1 MSRDEIDEFDEAAE
15 EFVGNVLGNTF
26 DVTRFCAS
34 ADRLLLSQLKLTLS
48 TDTVIELRKYGMHM
62 LPTTKRRARLS
73 KERKVT
79 KSGWGVLF
87 SKIDRKP
94 VTLPLE
100 KGITKDEVIEG
111 IALKPV
117 DLTSIS
123 GEIKELYLKRAS
135 DETISGSAIR
145 HRTTITLLR
154 AMYGKKCRSNTIWG
168 YFASYI
174 DSFGDEEPLE
184 EGRDQRS
191 VVIKCRDGMV
201 GTRVLTFE
209 NALMMEYARPELSDI
224 IEEVMLY
231 LLKSPFENSHTL
243 KKSITAFKMV
253 AGSLT
258 TSGTKVSYTTNN
270 NWDEMTIYD
279 TRAEII
285 QPMENDSWY
294 YQMHHE
300 PTVMPAEKF
309 MLENG
314 MPKFFAFCKNLITRT
329 IDRDAVRDHAFLYAV
344 NGMTGFTRTNIVPSH
359 LAQNTVEMTGPF
371 PNTAYS
377 YMRDEVKEAFLYT
390 KEQMPNYEQY
400 RRQAYQYLRNTSAGG
415 SFVKR
420 QIAIKDKIYYRFG
433 YGDGND
439 RIIDFKATQKPLVF
453 LADPEYFLKMEPQRY
468 TIERPMRAG
477 MRSVTDGKWR
487 RKINMNA
494 LKNVPVGR
502 VLAQPQ
508 VRHQNFMIDNLGRSR
523 LEEDPYS
530 IPKIYTVGKESGRLL
545 LDHSAGAVASS
556 RGDILAEGSDY
567 DAFDEHSK
575 FENSGAAQMA
585 GALEVVTDWGDFVEG
600 WSWERLI
607 REYWGAGV
615 GHDVWVKSKGTV
627 SEATYKS
634 TGLLSGLDKTLNYN
648 NTTNRGIRLVI
659 RDTLS
664 RKHITLDGVRR
675 SLASFIDLK
684 RIRIQ
689 GDDMIAYWRL
699 TNNLSQRARGELV
712 DALSTVVTQVARDN
726 GQSVNKL
733 KNIVRFYLT
742 EYLKKVFW
750 YGYFI
755 PRGQLQLLAGE
766 NGGINSDSIGLL
778 RNYGTLAN
786 LYANRIC
793 SDTRVDHVFMNVM
806 ANFRRNVR
814 WSRAG
819 SSGMVYMPFSIL
831 WCPIAIGGVGRLPWT
846 QLGNNLD
853 NVVVVECT
861 KDATFKQAV
870 NDAAE
875 YASRIGS
882 HIKDEIKR
890 AMTMIAKKPDTRVT
904 EARKEMF
911 REMAPGI
918 AFLQTTLIKHKVYA
932 ARVASAKLREA
943 DAPPLGSMWYP
954 DRPVTDTVA
963 ALSDSKQAGK
973 LAIGEKIESGNVML
987 DVTYPPADHVGQK
1000 FAWIFSMKWE
1010 EGEVLPFK
1018 YEDMD
1023 VPVAGASRETLD
1035 KVRVTGVSMANDEFR
1050 FNPAL
1055 FLSII
1060 HKLDPDFP
1068 RRITGE
1074 QIFNF
1079 ISAPKIMGR
1088 DSLVFLSLVGMGA
1101 NANAA
1106 QAAVDLLYS
1115 QGEGAAIKLQSVH
1128 SSLASEQLITS
1139 RSVETYNELIE
1150 LAQLPDKNLNQLV
1163 METAYAIAVTARTVK
1178 RQLPKWDDKSIAVMY
1193 QTLGA
1198 RNERVELAYSNFS
1211 NSIRAG
1217 VDPFRQPMHEVRL

>member
-1 MSRDEIDEFDEAAE
+1 MSRDEIDEFDEAAG

-26 DVTRFCAS
+26 DATRFCAS

-48 TDTVIELRKYGMHM
+48 TDTVIEIRKYGMHM
-62 LPTTKRRARLS
+62 LPITKRRARLS

-100 KGITKDEVIEG
+100 RGITRDEVIDG
-111 IALKPV
+111 IELKPV

-154 AMYGKKCRSNTIWG
+154 AMYGMKCRTTNIWG

-174 DSFGDEEPLE
+174 DSLGDDEPLE

-191 VVIKCRDGMV
+191 VVIKCKDGMV
-201 GTRVLTFE
+201 GTRALTFE
-209 NALMMEYARPELSDI
+209 NALLMLYARPDLEDI

-231 LLKSPFENSHTL
+231 LLKSPYENTHVL

-270 NWDEMTIYD
+270 FWDEMTIYD
-279 TRAEII
+279 TKGEMIL
-285 QPMENDSWY
+285 PTENDAWY
-294 YQMHHE
+294 YQMHLE
-300 PTVMPAEKF
+300 PTVRPAEKF
-309 MLENG
+309 LLDNG
-314 MPKFFAFCKNLITRT
+314 MPKFFAFCSNLINRP

-359 LAQNTVEMTGPF
+359 LAVNKVELTGPF

-377 YMRDEVKEAFLYT
+377 YMRDEVRDAFLYA
-390 KEQMPNYEQY
+390 KEQMPNYDHY

-420 QIAIKDKIYYRFG
+420 QIAIQDKPYYRFG
-433 YGDGND
+433 YGDGTD
-439 RIIDFKATQKPLVF
+439 RVIDFKATQKPLVF
-453 LADPEYFLKMEPQRY
+453 LADPEYFLKLEPQKFTY
-468 TIERPMRAG
+468 EKPMRAG
-477 MRSVTDGKWR
+477 IRSVTDGKRR

-494 LKNVPVGR
+494 LKNVPIGR
-502 VLAQPQ
+502 ILAQPQ
-508 VRHQNFMIDNLGRSR
+508 VRHQNYMIDHLGQSR

-530 IPKIYTVGKESGRLL
+530 VPKIYTVGKESGRLM

-556 RGDILAEGSDY
+556 RGDILCEGSDY

-585 GALEVVTDWGDFVEG
+585 GALQVVSEWGDFAPG
-600 WSWERLI
+600 WSWEKMI

-627 SEATYKS
+627 SEATYMS
-634 TGLLSGLDKTLNYN
+634 EGLLSGLDKTLNYN
-648 NTTNRGIRLVI
+648 NTTNRGLRLVI
-659 RDTLS
+659 SDTLA
-664 RKHITLDGVRR
+664 RKHITLDGIRR
-675 SLASFIDLK
+675 SILSFIELK

-699 TNNLSQRARGELV
+699 TNNLSQRAKGELV
-712 DALSTVVTQVARDN
+712 DAVSTAVMQVARDN

-793 SDTRVDHVFMNVM
+793 SDTKVDHVFMNIM

-819 SSGMVYMPFSIL
+819 SAGMIYMPFSVL
-831 WCPIAIGGVGRLPWT
+831 WCPIALGGVGRLPWT

-853 NVVVVECT
+853 NVVAVECT
-861 KDATFKQAV
+861 KDPKFRESV

-882 HIKDEIKR
+882 HIRDEIKR
-890 AMTMIAKKPDTRVT
+890 SMTVIAKKPNTRVT
-904 EARKEMF
+904 AARKEMF
-911 REMAPGI
+911 SEMAPGI

-932 ARVASAKLREA
+932 ARIASAKLREA
-943 DAPPLGSMWYP
+943 GAPSLGSMWYP
-954 DRPVTDTVA
+954 DRPVTDTVS
-963 ALSDSKQAGK
+963 ALADSKQAGK
-973 LAIGEKIESGNVML
+973 LSIGEKIESGNVML
-987 DVTYPPADHVGQK
+987 DVTYPPADHIGQK
-1000 FAWIFSMKWE
+1000 FRWIFSMEWT
-1010 EGEVLPFK
+1010 EGETLPFK
-1018 YEDMD
+1018 YNDMD
-1023 VPVAGASRETLD
+1023 IPVVGASRETLD
-1035 KVRVTGVSMANDEFR
+1035 KVKVTGVSMANDEFR

-1055 FLSII
+1055 FLAII
-1060 HKLDPDFP
+1060 HKLDQDFP

-1079 ISAPKIMGR
+1079 ISSPKIMGR

-1115 QGEGAAIKLQSVH
+1115 QGEGAAIKLQSIH

-1139 RSVETYNELIE
+1139 RSLETYNELVE
-1150 LAQLPDKNLNQLV
+1150 VAQLPDKNLNQLV
-1163 METAYAIAVTARTVK
+1163 METAYAIAVTGRNVK
-1178 RQLPKWDDKSIAVMY
+1178 KQLPKWNDESIAVMY
-1193 QTLGA
+1193 DTLGA

-1217 VDPFRQPMHEVRL
+1217 VDPFNPPMHEVRL